1 MFIQKWNTL
10 NDEID
15 IMIKKEHVQTDK
27 TDILNKIDMI
37 NNSDINIDV
46 YEVKVDWNYSQLFLN
61 LWAEN
66 IYSEYCQL

>member
-1 MFIQKWNTL
+1 M

-46 YEVKVDWNYSQLFLN
+46 YEVKVD
-61 LWAEN
+61 
-66 IYSEYCQL
+66 